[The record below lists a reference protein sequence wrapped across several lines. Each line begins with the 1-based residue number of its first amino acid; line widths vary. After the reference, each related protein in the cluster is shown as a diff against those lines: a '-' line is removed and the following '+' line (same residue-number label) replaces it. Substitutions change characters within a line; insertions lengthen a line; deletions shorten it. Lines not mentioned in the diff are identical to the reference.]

1 MVLVEDGGN
10 SLCCGGN
17 NNGGGMAVVVVMVCR
32 PRWDGGDE
40 VSPDS
45 PGSHP

>member
-17 NNGGGMAVVVVMVCR
+17 NNGGGMAVVVMVSR

-45 PGSHP
+45 PRSHP